1 MICTRFK
8 NEPICDYALDT
19 NVKAA
24 GQAIAALEA
33 CLGGDHPAVIGGRE
47 VMTEKTIVSLCPA
60 LPDRV
65 VGRAASCTR
74 AHVDEAVAEAQ
85 KAFASWARTDPETR
99 AETLMRLAALLRRD
113 RFDFLALLSWE
124 IGKDWYEA
132 DAEIAEAIDF
142 CEYYARLAVRHF
154 QYQPL
159 TRIPTEDNCF
169 FYIPLGVGAVIAP
182 WNFPLAILAG
192 MTLAAVVSGNAVL
205 VKPSSD
211 TPVIAARFV
220 ALAREAG
227 VPDGVINLL
236 PGPGG
241 EVGDHLVTHPQI
253 RFVSFTGS
261 AGVGLRINE
270 IASKPDPGPA
280 SPGAP
285 ARRWMTRFILEM
297 GGKDGIVVDE
307 TADLD
312 AAASGVVRSAFGFQG
327 QKCSACSRLIV
338 VSSVKD
344 QLLELILEKTRPL
357 PVDLPWNGPCVFTG
371 PVANAK
377 AHAGILDA
385 IARGKTEAR
394 LVQGGHALDRPG
406 YYIAPTVFDH
416 VTSRSFLG
424 QEEIFGPVLA
434 VIEAADF
441 DQALEIANDTRY
453 GLTGAVYSASIE
465 RLDRARHEYHCG
477 NLYLNRGCTGALVG
491 VHPFGGFNLSGT
503 DSKAG
508 GPDYLMNFTQGK
520 TTSERITVP
529 RMPGIGV

>member
-8 NEPICDYALDT
+8 NEPICDYSLDA

-24 GQAIAALEA
+24 ERAIQALETK
-33 CLGGDHPAVIGGRE
+33 LDGYYPALIGGRSVE
-47 VMTEKTIVSLCPA
+47 TAKTIVSLCPA

-74 AHVDEAVAEAQ
+74 AHVDEAIAEAQ
-85 KAFASWARTDPETR
+85 RAFASWARTDPETR
-99 AETLMRLAALLRRD
+99 AETLMKLAALIRRD
-113 RFDFLALLSWE
+113 RFDFLALLSYE

-142 CEYYARLAVRHF
+142 CEYYARLALKHF

-169 FYIPLGVGAVIAP
+169 YYIPLGVGAVIAP

-192 MTLAAVVSGNAVL
+192 MTMAAVVSGNAVL
-205 VKPSSD
+205 LKPSSD

-236 PGPGG
+236 PGSGG
-241 EVGDHLVTHPQI
+241 ELGDYLVTHPEV

-270 IASKPDPGPA
+270 IASKPD
-280 SPGAP
+280 SR
-285 ARRWMTRFILEM
+285 RRWMTRFILEM
-297 GGKDGIVVDE
+297 GGKDAIVVDE

-344 QLLELILEKTRPL
+344 RLVELILEKTKPL
-357 PVDLPWNGPCVFTG
+357 PVGLPWDGPCVFTG
-371 PVANAK
+371 PVASAK
-377 AHAGILDA
+377 ARAGILEA
-385 IARGKTEAR
+385 IERGKAEAR
-394 LVQGGHALDRPG
+394 LLNGGHALDRPG
-406 YYIAPTVFDH
+406 YYIAPTIFDG
-416 VTSRSFLG
+416 VTPRSFLG

-441 DQALEIANDTRY
+441 DQALEIANDTCY

-465 RLDRARHEYHCG
+465 RLDRAKHEYHCG

-520 TTSERITVP
+520 TTSERIATP

>member
-1 MICTRFK
+1 MFCTRFK
-8 NEPICDYALDT
+8 NEPICDYSKDA
-19 NVKAA
+19 NVRGAE
-24 GQAIAALEA
+24 QAIRALE
-33 CLGGDHPAVIGGRE
+33 GGLDGYHPARIGDRE
-47 VMTEKTIVSLCPA
+47 VTTEKTLVSLCPA

-65 VGRAASCTR
+65 VGRVASCTR
-74 AHVDEAVAEAQ
+74 THVDEAIAEARRAQ
-85 KAFASWARTDPETR
+85 AAWARTDPEVR
-99 AETLMRLAALLRRD
+99 AETLIQLAGLIRRD
-113 RFDFLALLSWE
+113 RFALLALLAYE

-169 FYIPLGVGAVIAP
+169 YYLPLGVGAVIAP

-192 MTLAAVVSGNAVL
+192 MTMAAVVSGNAVL
-205 VKPSSD
+205 LKPSSD
-211 TPVIAARFV
+211 TPVIAARLV

-236 PGPGG
+236 PGAGG
-241 EVGDHLVTHPQI
+241 ELGDYLVTHPEI

-261 AGVGLRINE
+261 ADVGLRINE
-270 IASKPDPGPA
+270 IASKP
-280 SPGAP
+280 AP
-285 ARRWMTRFILEM
+285 NRRWMTRFVLEM

-312 AAASGVVRSAFGFQG
+312 AAATGVVRSAFGFQG

-338 VSSVKD
+338 VSAVKPR
-344 QLLELILEKTRPL
+344 LLELVLEKLKLL
-357 PVDLPWNGPCVFTG
+357 PVGLPWENPCIFTG
-371 PVANAK
+371 PVASAK
-377 AHAGILDA
+377 AHAGILQA
-385 IARGKTEAR
+385 IERGRAEAR
-394 LVQGGHALDRPG
+394 LVAGGAAIDRPG
-406 YYIAPTVFDH
+406 YYIAPTVFDG

-424 QEEIFGPVLA
+424 QEEVFGPVLA
-434 VIEAADF
+434 VIDVPDF
-441 DQALEIANDTRY
+441 DRALEVANDTRY
-453 GLTGAVYSASIE
+453 GLTGAVYSTSIE
-465 RLDRARHEYHCG
+465 RIDRAKREFHCG

-520 TTSERITVP
+520 TTSERITMP

>member
-8 NEPICDYALDT
+8 NEPICDYSVEA
-19 NVKAA
+19 NVKGAER
-24 GQAIAALEA
+24 AIRTLEQN
-33 CLGGDHPAVIGGRE
+33 LDGSYPAVIGGRD
-47 VMTEKTIVSLCPA
+47 VVTEKSIVSLCPA

-65 VGRAASCTR
+65 VGRVTSCTR
-74 AHVDEAVAEAQ
+74 AHVDEAVVAAQ
-85 KAFASWARTDPETR
+85 QAFASWARTDPEIR
-99 AETLMRLAALLRRD
+99 AETLMKLAALLRRD
-113 RFDFLALLSWE
+113 RFDFLALLSYE

-142 CEYYARLAVRHF
+142 CEYYARLAVKHF
-154 QYQPL
+154 QYQPR

-169 FYIPLGVGAVIAP
+169 YYIPLGVGAVIAP

-192 MTLAAVVSGNAVL
+192 MTMAAVVSGNAVIL
-205 VKPSSD
+205 KPSSD
-211 TPVIAARFV
+211 TPVIAARVV

-241 EVGDHLVTHPQI
+241 EVGDYLVTHPEV

-261 AGVGLRINE
+261 ADVGLRINE
-270 IASKPDPGPA
+270 IASKPDPR
-280 SPGAP
+280 
-285 ARRWMTRFILEM
+285 RRWMTRFVLEM
-297 GGKDGIVVDE
+297 GGKDAIVVDE
-307 TADLD
+307 SADLD
-312 AAASGVVRSAFGFQG
+312 AAAGGVVRSAFGFQG

-338 VSSVKD
+338 HSEVKD
-344 QLLELILEKTRPL
+344 RLVELILEKTRPL
-357 PVDLPWNGPCVFTG
+357 PADLPWNGPCVFTG
-371 PVANAK
+371 PVASAK
-377 AHAGILDA
+377 AQAGILAA
-385 IARGKTEAR
+385 IERGKSEAR
-394 LVQGGHALDRPG
+394 LLLGGHALDRPG
-406 YYIAPTVFDH
+406 WYVAPTIFDG

-424 QEEIFGPVLA
+424 QEEVFGPVLA
-434 VIEAADF
+434 VLEAADF
-441 DQALEIANDTRY
+441 DRALAIANDTRF
-453 GLTGAVYSASIE
+453 GLTGAVYSNRIDH
-465 RLDRARHEYHCG
+465 LDRAKHEFHCG

>member
-8 NEPICDYALDT
+8 NEPICDYSLDA

-24 GQAIAALEA
+24 GQAIAALETR
-33 CLGGDHPAVIGGRE
+33 LGGYHPALIGGRSVE
-47 VMTEKTIVSLCPA
+47 TEKSIVSLCPA

-65 VGRAASCTR
+65 VGRVASCTR
-74 AHVDEAVAEAQ
+74 AHVDEAIAGAQ
-85 KAFASWARTDPETR
+85 KAFASWARTDPEIR
-99 AETLMRLAALLRRD
+99 AETLMRLAALIRRD
-113 RFDFLALLSWE
+113 RFDFLALLSYE

-142 CEYYARLAVRHF
+142 CEYYARLAIKHF

-192 MTLAAVVSGNAVL
+192 MTMAAVVSGNTVL
-205 VKPSSD
+205 LKPSSD

-220 ALAREAG
+220 TLAREAG

-241 EVGDHLVTHPQI
+241 EVGDYLVTHPQV
-253 RFVSFTGS
+253 RFVAFTGS

-270 IASKPDPGPA
+270 IASKPDP
-280 SPGAP
+280 

-297 GGKDGIVVDE
+297 GGKDAIVVDE

-344 QLLELILEKTRPL
+344 RLLEMVIEKTKPL
-357 PVDLPWNGPCVFTG
+357 PSGLPWDGPCVFTG

-377 AHAGILDA
+377 AHAGILEA
-385 IARGKTEAR
+385 IERGKSEAR

-406 YYIAPTVFDH
+406 FYVAPTIFDQ
-416 VTSRSFLG
+416 VASRSFLG
-424 QEEIFGPVLA
+424 QEEVFGPVLA

-441 DQALEIANDTRY
+441 DQALEFANDTRY
-453 GLTGAVYSASIE
+453 GLTGALYSASIE
-465 RLDRARHEYHCG
+465 RLDRAKHEYHCG

>member
-8 NEPICDYALDT
+8 NEPICDYSLDA

-24 GQAIAALEA
+24 ERAIRALE
-33 CLGGDHPAVIGGRE
+33 GGLDGYHPALIGGRSVE
-47 VMTEKTIVSLCPA
+47 TAKSIVSLCPA

-74 AHVDEAVAEAQ
+74 AHVDEAIAEAR
-85 KAFASWARTDPETR
+85 KAFASWARTDPEIR
-99 AETLMRLAALLRRD
+99 AETLMKLAALIRRD
-113 RFDFLALLSWE
+113 RFDFLALLSYE

-132 DAEIAEAIDF
+132 DAEITEAIDF
-142 CEYYARLAVRHF
+142 CEYYARLALKHF

-169 FYIPLGVGAVIAP
+169 YYIPLGVGAVIAP

-192 MTLAAVVSGNAVL
+192 MTMAAVVSGNAVL
-205 VKPSSD
+205 LKPSSD

-241 EVGDHLVTHPQI
+241 EVGDYLVTHPEV

-261 AGVGLRINE
+261 ADVGLRINE
-270 IASKPDPGPA
+270 IASKPEPG
-280 SPGAP
+280 
-285 ARRWMTRFILEM
+285 RRWMTRFVLEM
-297 GGKDGIVVDE
+297 GGKDAIVVDE

-312 AAASGVVRSAFGFQG
+312 AAASDVVRSAFGFQG

-338 VSSVKD
+338 HAAVKD
-344 QLLELILEKTRPL
+344 RLVASILEKTKPL
-357 PVDLPWNGPCVFTG
+357 PAGLPWDGPCVFTG
-371 PVANAK
+371 PVANAR
-377 AHAGILDA
+377 AHAGILKA
-385 IARGKTEAR
+385 IERGKAEAR
-394 LVQGGHALDRPG
+394 LLLGGNALDRPG
-406 YYIAPTVFDH
+406 HYLAPTIFDQ

-434 VIEAADF
+434 VIEATSF
-441 DQALEIANDTRY
+441 DQALDIANDTRY
-453 GLTGAVYSASIE
+453 GLTGAVYSTSIE
-465 RLDRARHEYHCG
+465 RIDRAKHEFHCG

-520 TTSERITVP
+520 TTSERITMP

>member
-1 MICTRFK
+1 MFCTRFK
-8 NEPICDYALDT
+8 NEPICDYSVEA
-19 NVKAA
+19 NVRAA
-24 GQAIAALEA
+24 ERAIAALEKS
-33 CLGGDHPAVIGGRE
+33 LGGYHPAVIGGRE
-47 VMTEKTIVSLCPA
+47 VETEKSIVSLCPA
-60 LPDRV
+60 QPDRV

-74 AHVDEAVAEAQ
+74 THVDEAVAGAR

-99 AETLMRLAALLRRD
+99 AETLMRLAALIRRD
-113 RFDFLALLSWE
+113 RFDFLALLSFE

-169 FYIPLGVGAVIAP
+169 FYIPLGVGVVIAP

-192 MTLAAVVSGNAVL
+192 MTMAAVVSGNAVL

-211 TPVIAARFV
+211 TPVIAARLV

-241 EVGDHLVTHPQI
+241 EVGDTLVTHPQV

-261 AGVGLRINE
+261 AAVGLRINE
-270 IASKPDPGPA
+270 IASKPGPD
-280 SPGAP
+280 
-285 ARRWMTRFILEM
+285 RRWMTRFVLEM
-297 GGKDGIVVDE
+297 GGKDAIVVDE

-312 AAASGVVRSAFGFQG
+312 AAASAVVRSAFGFQG
-327 QKCSACSRLIV
+327 QKCSACSRLVV
-338 VSSVKD
+338 VSSVRD
-344 QLLELILEKTRPL
+344 RLLDLILEKTRPL
-357 PVDLPWNGPCVFTG
+357 PADLPWNGPCVFTG

-377 AHAGILDA
+377 ARAGILEA
-385 IARGKTEAR
+385 IERGKAEAR
-394 LVQGGHALDRPG
+394 LVHGGHALDRPG
-406 YYIAPTVFDH
+406 YYLAPTVFDG
-416 VTSRSFLG
+416 VASRSFLG
-424 QEEIFGPVLA
+424 QEEVFGPVLA

-441 DQALEIANDTRY
+441 DRALDIANDTRY
-453 GLTGAVYSASIE
+453 GLTGAVFSSRIE
-465 RLDRARHEYHCG
+465 RLDRAKHEFHCG

>member
-8 NEPICDYALDT
+8 NEPICDYSLEA
-19 NVKAA
+19 NVQAA
-24 GQAIAALEA
+24 ERAIAALERN
-33 CLGGDHPAVIGGRE
+33 LGGAFPARIGGRDVE
-47 VMTEKTIVSLCPA
+47 TPKSIVSLCPA

-85 KAFASWARTDPETR
+85 KAFASWARTDPEIR
-99 AETLMRLAALLRRD
+99 AETLMKLAALIRRD
-113 RFDFLALLSWE
+113 RFEFLALLSFE

-142 CEYYARLAVRHF
+142 CEYYARLAVKHF

-159 TRIPTEDNCF
+159 TRFPTEDNCF

-192 MTLAAVVSGNAVL
+192 MTMAAVVSGNTVL
-205 VKPSSD
+205 LKPSSD

-241 EVGDHLVTHPQI
+241 EVGDYLVTHPQV
-253 RFVSFTGS
+253 RFVAFTGS

-270 IASKPDPGPA
+270 IASKPDPG
-280 SPGAP
+280 
-285 ARRWMTRFILEM
+285 RRWMTRFVLEM
-297 GGKDGIVVDE
+297 GGKDAIVVDE

-327 QKCSACSRLIV
+327 QKCSACSRLVV

-344 QLLELILEKTRPL
+344 RLLELILEKTRPL
-357 PVDLPWNGPCVFTG
+357 PADLPWNGPCVFTG

-377 AHAGILDA
+377 AHAGILEA
-385 IARGKTEAR
+385 IGRGRAEAR
-394 LVQGGHALDRPG
+394 LLIGGHALDRPG
-406 YYIAPTVFDH
+406 FYIAPTVFDQ
-416 VTSRSFLG
+416 VASRSFLG
-424 QEEIFGPVLA
+424 QEEVFGPVLA

-441 DQALEIANDTRY
+441 GQALEIANDTRY

-465 RLDRARHEYHCG
+465 RLDRAKHEYHCG

-520 TTSERITVP
+520 ATSERVAVP